1 MKLRTLIVE
10 DDRDV
15 ARVTRGF
22 VERHPAFQVVGE
34 VGTGRT
40 AIDAIIAAR
49 PDLILLDVYLPDMSG
64 IAVLR
69 TARAHGFSGEV
80 IAVTAASEIET
91 VRRARQ
97 LGVRHYLVKPYSMR
111 ALHERLDATRDH
123 MVHERGLAEAELDQS
138 AIDALLSE
146 GAGASTQAAAEGSS
160 VTLER
165 VAAALFAAADGASAN
180 EIAGLTGLSRV
191 SARRYLQRL
200 VETGRAV
207 VEPRYGAAG
216 RPELQYRALGITTRT

>member
-1 MKLRTLIVE
+1 MTRLRTLIIE

-22 VERHPAFQVVGE
+22 VERHGDFTVVGE

-40 AIDAIIAAR
+40 ALDAIVATK
-49 PDLILLDVYLPDMSG
+49 PDLLLLDVYLPDMSG

-69 TARAHGFSGEV
+69 TARAHGYAGEV
-80 IAVTAASEIET
+80 VAVTAASEVET

-111 ALHERLDATRDH
+111 TLHERLNAVRDH
-123 MVHERGLAEAELDQS
+123 ITHERTLSEAELDQD
-138 AIDALLSE
+138 AIDALLADESKTAPVQTE
-146 GAGASTQAAAEGSS
+146 GSAITLDRVQAALAD
-160 VTLER
+160 
-165 VAAALFAAADGASAN
+165 APDGASAN
-180 EIAGLTGLSRV
+180 EIAIATGLSRV

-200 VETGRAV
+200 VGLGLAV
-207 VEPRYGAAG
+207 VEPRYGTAG
-216 RPELQYRALGITTRT
+216 RPELQYRTVGVPGR

>member
-1 MKLRTLIVE
+1 MTRLRTLIIE

-15 ARVTRGF
+15 AKVTRGF
-22 VERHPAFQVVGE
+22 VERHGDFTVVGE

-40 AIDAIIAAR
+40 ALEAIVATK
-49 PDLILLDVYLPDMSG
+49 PDLLLLDVYLPDMSG

-69 TARAHGFSGEV
+69 TARAHGYVGEV
-80 IAVTAASEIET
+80 VAVTAASEVET

-111 ALHERLDATRDH
+111 TLHERLNAVRDH
-123 MVHERGLAEAELDQS
+123 ITHERTLSEAELDQE
-138 AIDALLSE
+138 AIDALLADESKAAPVQTE
-146 GAGASTQAAAEGSS
+146 GSAITLDRVQAALAN
-160 VTLER
+160 
-165 VAAALFAAADGASAN
+165 AADGASAN
-180 EIAGLTGLSRV
+180 EIAAVTGLSRV

-200 VETGRAV
+200 VGSGLAV

-216 RPELQYRALGITTRT
+216 RPELQYRTVGVPGH